1 MDKVRIDKWLWAAR
15 FFKTRGLAKAA
26 IENGR
31 VLVDNSK
38 LEKTKPSRMLERG
51 LTLKIRQGFDDKTI
65 VVTELSDQRRGATEA
80 QLLYRETQQSIEARE
95 KIVAERRALNSSIP
109 RTIRP
114 NKKQR
119 RQIHRFLRSEQ

>member
-51 LTLKIRQGFDDKTI
+51 LTLKIRQGFDEKTVI
-65 VVTELSDQRRGATEA
+65 VEELSDQRRGATEA

-95 KIVAERRALNSSIP
+95 KIVAERKALNSSIP

>member
-31 VLVDNSK
+31 VLVDDSK
-38 LEKTKPSRMLERG
+38 LQKTKPSRMLERG

-95 KIVAERRALNSSIP
+95 KIVAERKALNSSIP

>member
-51 LTLKIRQGFDDKTI
+51 LTLKIRQGFDEKTVI
-65 VVTELSDQRRGATEA
+65 VEELSDQRRGATEA

>member
-31 VLVDNSK
+31 VLVDDNK
-38 LEKTKPSRMLERG
+38 LQKTKPSRMLERG

-65 VVTELSDQRRGATEA
+65 IVTELSDQRRGATEA

-95 KIVAERRALNSSIP
+95 KIVAERKALNSSIP

-119 RQIHRFLRSEQ
+119 RQIHRFLRSE

>member
-1 MDKVRIDKWLWAAR
+1 
-15 FFKTRGLAKAA
+15 
-26 IENGR
+26 
-31 VLVDNSK
+31 
-38 LEKTKPSRMLERG
+38 MLERG

-65 VVTELSDQRRGATEA
+65 VVTELSDQRRGASEA

-95 KIVAERRALNSSIP
+95 KIVAERKALNSSIP

-119 RQIHRFLRSEQ
+119 RQIHRFLRSE

>member
-15 FFKTRGLAKAA
+15 FFKTRALAKTA

-31 VLVDNSK
+31 VLIEESK
-38 LEKTKPSRMLERG
+38 PLKTKPSRMLERG
-51 LTLKIRQGFDDKTI
+51 VTLKIRQGFDEKT
-65 VVTELSDQRRGATEA
+65 VVVEALSDQRRGASEA

-95 KIVAERRALNSSIP
+95 KTSAERKAFNSSIP
-109 RTIRP
+109 KTIRP

-119 RQIHRFLRSEQ
+119 RQIHRFLREE

>member
-31 VLVDNSK
+31 VLVDDNK
-38 LEKTKPSRMLERG
+38 LQKTKPSRMLERG
-51 LTLKIRQGFDDKTI
+51 LTLKIRQGFDEKTI

-95 KIVAERRALNSSIP
+95 KIVAERKALNSSIP

-119 RQIHRFLRSEQ
+119 RQIHRFLRSE

>member
-15 FFKTRGLAKAA
+15 FFKTRALAKAA

-31 VLVDNSK
+31 VLVNDNK
-38 LEKTKPSRMLERG
+38 FLKTKPSRMLELG
-51 LTLKIRQGFDDKTI
+51 LTLKIRQGYDEKI
-65 VVTELSDQRRGATEA
+65 VVVQKLSDQRRGADEA
-80 QLLYRETQQSIEARE
+80 QLLYLETQQSIESRK
-95 KIVAERRALNSSIP
+95 KIAAERKAFSSSTP

-119 RQIHRFLRSEQ
+119 RQIHRFLRDD

>member
-31 VLVDNSK
+31 VLVDDNK
-38 LEKTKPSRMLERG
+38 LQKTKPSRMLERG

-95 KIVAERRALNSSIP
+95 KIVAERKALNSSIP

>member
-31 VLVDNSK
+31 VLVDDNK
-38 LEKTKPSRMLERG
+38 LQKTKPSRMLERG

-95 KIVAERRALNSSIP
+95 KIVAERKALNSSIP

-119 RQIHRFLRSEQ
+119 RQIHRFLRSE

>member
-31 VLVDNSK
+31 VLVDDNK
-38 LEKTKPSRMLERG
+38 LQKTKPSRMLERG

-80 QLLYRETQQSIEARE
+80 QLLYRETQQSIDARE
-95 KIVAERRALNSSIP
+95 KIVAERKALNSSIP

-119 RQIHRFLRSEQ
+119 RQIHRFLRSE

>member
-31 VLVDNSK
+31 VLVEDNK
-38 LEKTKPSRMLERG
+38 LQKTKPSRMLERG

-95 KIVAERRALNSSIP
+95 KIVAERKALNSSIP

-119 RQIHRFLRSEQ
+119 RQIHRFLRSE